1 MWPNNKI
8 LKQTATMKKLFRF
21 HKGTLSESLATT
33 INVSGL
39 PEIREKIA
47 DSIAWADAS
56 FFKNIRIQNQAH
68 SDPRL
73 PPEWNEVSYYVIADF
88 DGHAGQCIGMC
99 NFYEK

>member
-1 MWPNNKI
+1 
-8 LKQTATMKKLFRF
+8 MKKLFRF

-39 PEIREKIA
+39 TEIRERIA
-47 DSIAWADAS
+47 DSIAWSDAS

-73 PPEWNEVSYYVIADF
+73 PAEWGGISYYILADF
-88 DGHAGQCIGMC
+88 DGCTGQCVGMC
-99 NFYEK
+99 NFYEE